1 MPDHDN
7 NDIARPM
14 KYPAVHG
21 FDEVLPSLAAF
32 DAIID
37 VRSEAEFALDHIPGA
52 IHVNDENVGAF
63 IATADKTR
71 THIIY
76 CYHGNNSQGGAA
88 YFEENGFEDVY
99 SMAGGFSEW

>member
-1 MPDHDN
+1 MKIISVKEAKEELEKKESIFV
-7 NDIARPM
+7 DIRDPVS
-14 KYPAVHG
+14 YQ
-21 FDEVLPSLAAF
+21 D
-32 DAIID
+32 
-37 VRSEAEFALDHIPGA
+37 DHIPGA

-63 IATADKTR
+63 MATADKTR

>member
-1 MPDHDN
+1 MKIISVKAAKEALEKREAIFV
-7 NDIARPM
+7 DIRD
-14 KYPAVHG
+14 PASYQ
-21 FDEVLPSLAAF
+21 D
-32 DAIID
+32 
-37 VRSEAEFALDHIPGA
+37 DHIPGA

-71 THIIY
+71 PHIIY

-88 YFEENGFEDVY
+88 YFEDNGFEDVY

>member
-1 MPDHDN
+1 MKIISVKEAKEELDKRGAIFV
-7 NDIARPM
+7 DIRD
-14 KYPAVHG
+14 PASYQ
-21 FDEVLPSLAAF
+21 D
-32 DAIID
+32 
-37 VRSEAEFALDHIPGA
+37 DHIPGA

-71 THIIY
+71 LHIIY

>member
-1 MPDHDN
+1 MKIISVKAAKEALEKREAIFV
-7 NDIARPM
+7 DIRD
-14 KYPAVHG
+14 PASYQ
-21 FDEVLPSLAAF
+21 D
-32 DAIID
+32 
-37 VRSEAEFALDHIPGA
+37 DHIPGA

-71 THIIY
+71 SHIIY

>member
-1 MPDHDN
+1 MKIISVKAAKGALEKREAIFV
-7 NDIARPM
+7 DIRD
-14 KYPAVHG
+14 PASYQG
-21 FDEVLPSLAAF
+21 
-32 DAIID
+32 
-37 VRSEAEFALDHIPGA
+37 DHIPGA

-71 THIIY
+71 SHIIY

>member
-1 MPDHDN
+1 MKIISVKAAKEALEKREAIFA
-7 NDIARPM
+7 DIRD
-14 KYPAVHG
+14 PASYQV
-21 FDEVLPSLAAF
+21 
-32 DAIID
+32 
-37 VRSEAEFALDHIPGA
+37 DHIPGA

-71 THIIY
+71 SHIIY

>member
-1 MPDHDN
+1 
-7 NDIARPM
+7 M
-14 KYPAVHG
+14 KIISVKEAKEELDKRG
-21 FDEVLPSLAAF
+21 
-32 DAIID
+32 AIFVD
-37 VRSEAEFALDHIPGA
+37 LRDPVYYQDDHIPGA

-63 IATADKTR
+63 MATADKTR

-99 SMAGGFSEW
+99 SMAGGFSAW

>member
-1 MPDHDN
+1 MKIISVKEAKEELEKREAIFV
-7 NDIARPM
+7 DIRDPVS
-14 KYPAVHG
+14 YQ
-21 FDEVLPSLAAF
+21 D
-32 DAIID
+32 
-37 VRSEAEFALDHIPGA
+37 DHIPGA

-99 SMAGGFSEW
+99 SMAGGFSKW